1 MTIAGISAALIDG
14 KIFTAID
21 SKGEP
26 KCKKGISYFL
36 LPFPFIFCALFVRQS
51 YFCAPYHTIRY
62 NKPNLQ
68 KWLQIVIYALL

>member
-26 KCKKGISYFL
+26 KCKKGIGYFFAPVSIDFL
-36 LPFPFIFCALFVRQS
+36 CAVCAPFVRQS
-51 YFCAPYHTIRY
+51 YFCAP
-62 NKPNLQ
+62 
-68 KWLQIVIYALL
+68 